1 MKIPANTRKILLVAA
16 ATFPMAFALRAQE
29 TSRLV
34 GPDPSKVGDERTVH
48 STTEGYLRVY
58 TPEVPVYD
66 DDGLAGWDN
75 VKYRVVPESG
85 GPGRIWF
92 DRRPL
97 ALNPGT
103 YDVRILDP
111 GIDAIEPHDQNS
123 YGTIRVSIMPGQ
135 TTGVWLNNSDRPHF
149 ATPNSLDLVRDAY
162 GDVIGYAE
170 K

>member
-16 ATFPMAFALRAQE
+16 AIFPMAFALQAQQ
-29 TSRLV
+29 TSTLV
-34 GPDPSKVGDERTVH
+34 GPDPKVVDERIVP
-48 STTEGYLRVY
+48 SMTEGYLRVY
-58 TPEVPVYD
+58 TPEIPVYD

-75 VKYRVVPESG
+75 DKFRVVPESG

-103 YDVRILDP
+103 YDVKILDP
-111 GIDAIEPHDQNS
+111 DIDAIEPHDENG
-123 YGTIRVSIMPGQ
+123 YGIIRVSIMPGQ
-135 TTGVWLNNSDRPHF
+135 TTEVWLDNSDRPRF
-149 ATPNSLDLVRDAY
+149 ADPNSLDLVRDAY

>member
-1 MKIPANTRKILLVAA
+1 MKIPANTRKILLVTA
-16 ATFPMAFALRAQE
+16 ATFPMAFALQAQQ
-29 TSRLV
+29 TSTMV
-34 GPDPSKVGDERTVH
+34 GPDPKVGNERIVH

-58 TPEVPVYD
+58 TPEIPVYD

-75 VKYRVVPESG
+75 DKFRVVPESG

-103 YDVRILDP
+103 YDVKILDP
-111 GIDAIEPHDQNS
+111 GIDAIEPHDENS
-123 YGTIRVSIMPGQ
+123 YGTIRISIVAGQ
-135 TTGVWLNNSDRPHF
+135 TTEVWLNNSDRPQF
-149 ATPNSLDLVRDAY
+149 ANPNSSDLVRDAY